1 MPEVQIANTDEVT
14 YRSASGSD
22 SLLALAVHPDRPFD
36 QEAADL
42 YNSPLEMRQL
52 SAMNWGPS
60 SNSQV
65 NQSLDVDSIE
75 LTRRSTGMKINGRSM
90 PPSHASSLEM
100 KDWSAAVS
108 MIAPSAE
115 SFASSLL
122 TNPSASPFDLFR

>member
-36 QEAADL
+36 HEAADL
-42 YNSPLEMRQL
+42 CNSPLEMHQL

-65 NQSLDVDSIE
+65 NQSLDVDSSE
-75 LTRRSTGMKINGRSM
+75 LTRRSTGMKFDAPFSCRLWLWRRFNG
-90 PPSHASSLEM
+90 AL
-100 KDWSAAVS
+100 
-108 MIAPSAE
+108 
-115 SFASSLL
+115 
-122 TNPSASPFDLFR
+122 

>member
-65 NQSLDVDSIE
+65 NQSLDVDSSE

-90 PPSHASSLEM
+90 PPSHADSGYGEELMALYDSLVESRLEYGIWMSSHQ
-100 KDWSAAVS
+100 
-108 MIAPSAE
+108 
-115 SFASSLL
+115 
-122 TNPSASPFDLFR
+122 